1 MIIFPGSIFWR
12 MPLFQTLG
20 QSLNRGTTSVD
31 DAVPGIQTCRWS
43 HRDRRDSFFV
53 SANWPQPQPTPPREG
68 QQWCTELA
76 PALSAIALDQ
86 LASQLANGSCARK
99 MSLGKSGFPRPT
111 SFHLVPPRSA
121 FGPWGL
127 WRCSQTREA
136 WPHRRNLFRSQYLS
150 ECVCECVSSP
160 VERVADQVGLG
171 SLNRWMPCLRAS
183 NSEDK
188 QTHCGT
194 NIVGLALV
202 KVDKI
207 SNVAI
212 LAPLVYD
219 CTCIYTFQTTYIL
232 QSIHVY
238 MYTYVNM

>member
-43 HRDRRDSFFV
+43 HRDHSFFLFV

-111 SFHLVPPRSA
+111 SFHLVPPRSTS
-121 FGPWGL
+121 FRLLRSLTLQPNTWGMT
-127 WRCSQTREA
+127 SQ
-136 WPHRRNLFRSQYLS
+136 QK
-150 ECVCECVSSP
+150 
-160 VERVADQVGLG
+160 
-171 SLNRWMPCLRAS
+171 SLQISIPIRMWMRMRL
-183 NSEDK
+183 
-188 QTHCGT
+188 
-194 NIVGLALV
+194 
-202 KVDKI
+202 
-207 SNVAI
+207 
-212 LAPLVYD
+212 
-219 CTCIYTFQTTYIL
+219 
-232 QSIHVY
+232 
-238 MYTYVNM
+238 